1 MLKGKSVLMAL
12 GLCFVAMTIFADNA
26 LWSEGF
32 KFDGKAITEKA
43 VDVRSSDPIG
53 FSTAVVSG
61 KPKSL
66 TIYVEDTANS
76 NLTACIFEDY
86 SGEAVEGTVN
96 WDYKDEKYKDFPIDD
111 TYLMTETVTSD
122 IESKVFTRFITLTP
136 EPACLLIFGIVGALF
151 LRKRF
156 NGGIALLALAL
167 LTAASLRA
175 ETSVTKVE
183 CFQLWPM
190 DRDVVINYTIDSDK
204 ADANFMINLFGT
216 INKGKSTF
224 FLKDKGI
231 LSGEG
236 AEGIVAGSGEH
247 KIIWTPNDS
256 FYRTSVSDMK
266 IRVEAI
272 EAGPDTYMVIDLS
285 GGTNATNFAVTYLD
299 RVPEGGWTEEYKTT
313 KLVLRKI
320 QPGKFIMGSPEDELG
335 REYTAIFETQH
346 EVTLT
351 KPFYAGVF
359 EVTQKQYE
367 LVTGNNPSEFKGEDR
382 PVECVSYDMIR
393 GEKDGSEWPVNN
405 KVDETSFMGI
415 LRSKTNLAFDLPTE
429 AQWEFACRAG
439 TTTALNNGD
448 NLSHSCYC
456 VNLDKLGRNKDNTD
470 DGKGGYSEHTTVGS
484 YIPNAWGLY
493 DMHGNVNEWVLDW
506 ALIDDG
512 NYDSRSSD
520 PVTDPKGR
528 YNGQYRMLR
537 GGSWLDVAYGHRSG
551 TIGSTH
557 YSNRALNYYGFRVF
571 VHSEKITQT
580 FEYSINSDT
589 SNTLPIFAVKFYG
602 KLKNGT
608 EYLLEEIG
616 KISGDG
622 AEGIVIGTGTRQ
634 LVWESDQTH
643 INLADLELVVKYEDV
658 TTNAKYLVLD
668 LNNYKMRTALKG
680 PMEDA
685 NIWSNDTCRT
695 TELWLRRI
703 EPGTFKMGSPEN
715 ELGRYEDETQ
725 HNVTLTKA
733 FYIGVFEMTQAQYE
747 IITQTNPGVYLGE
760 TRPAENV
767 SYIMLRGNQKGASWP
782 ANREVDDY
790 YFDVYSEDTF
800 PTFFYELREKTG
812 KIFDLPTEAQ
822 WEYACRA
829 GKTTSWNDGTSIT
842 NVISDGNLDK
852 LGRYLFNGGAKDEN
866 SDVYGA
872 HATVGS
878 YLPNA
883 LGLYDMHGNVDEWCL
898 DWYGEYSSDPVTDPK
913 GAIEGEDRVLRGGSW
928 DYPAGYCRSASRGGY
943 SPYFPGNFGEL
954 FNGFRVVLVQE

>member
-12 GLCFVAMTIFADNA
+12 SLCFVAMTIFADNA

-86 SGEAVEGTVN
+86 SGNAVEGTVN

-151 LRKRF
+151 LRKRIK
-156 NGGIALLALAL
+156 GAMALLALIL
-167 LTAASLRA
+167 VTAASLSA

-216 INKGKSTF
+216 VNKGKSTF

-236 AEGIVAGSGEH
+236 ADGIVAGSGEH

-272 EAGPDTYMVIDLS
+272 EASPDTYMVIDLS

-299 RVPEGGWTEEYKTT
+299 SVPEGGWTEEYKTT

-346 EVTLT
+346 EATLT

-367 LVTGNNPSEFKGEDR
+367 LVMGNNPSEFKGDDR
-382 PVECVSYDMIR
+382 PVDCVSYDMIR

-405 KVDETSFMGI
+405 KVDGTSFMGV
-415 LRSKTNLAFDLPTE
+415 LRSKTNLAVDLPTE
-429 AQWEFACRAG
+429 AQWEFSCRAG

-448 NLSHSCYC
+448 NLSHDCYC

-506 ALIDDG
+506 ALIDDK
-512 NYDSRSSD
+512 RSSD
-520 PVTDPKGR
+520 PVTDPKGK
-528 YNGQYRMLR
+528 YNGIYRMLR
-537 GGSWLDVAYGHRSG
+537 GGSWLDVAYVHRSG
-551 TIGSTH
+551 TISSV
-557 YSNRALNYYGFRVF
+557 YPSSSAFNYYGFRVF

-634 LVWESDQTH
+634 LLWESDQTH

-658 TTNAKYLVLD
+658 TANAKYLVLD

-715 ELGRYEDETQ
+715 ELGRYEDETR

-733 FYIGVFEMTQAQYE
+733 YYIGVFEVTQKQYE
-747 IITQTNPGVYLGE
+747 LIKDSDSSNPSDYIGDN
-760 TRPAENV
+760 RPVEGV
-767 SYIMLRGNQKGASWP
+767 SYDMIRGKEKGASWP
-782 ANREVDDY
+782 KNNEVDDNS
-790 YFDVYSEDTF
+790 FLGL
-800 PTFFYELREKTG
+800 LRSKTNVT
-812 KIFDLPTEAQ
+812 FDLPTEAQ
-822 WEYACRA
+822 WEFACRA
-829 GKTTSWNDGTSIT
+829 GTTTALNSGK
-842 NVISDGNLDK
+842 NLSTYEESYEMSQV
-852 LGRYLFNGGAKDEN
+852 GRYLHNQDDKKGGYSE
-866 SDVYGA
+866 
-872 HATVGS
+872 HTTVGY

-883 LGLYDMHGNVDEWCL
+883 WGIYDMHGNVEELCL
-898 DWYGEYSSDPVTDPK
+898 DWYQFNLGSNSATDPK
-913 GAIEGEDRVLRGGSW
+913 GGDEGSYRVIRGGSFLS
-928 DYPAGYCRSASRGGY
+928 DADHCRSATRSHRGYGY
-943 SPYFPGNFGEL
+943 IDPPYAGFYF
-954 FNGFRVVLVQE
+954 GFRLVLVQE